1 MFKNV
6 FRTLSPLIL
15 AIAVTVSVGFDIF
28 ANGHR
33 QESAGADKCKGNAA
47 ECDSLDIPVFIVD
60 GVEVQNIDGLS
71 EDDVFSFSVVKDPAI
86 VNIFRPRM
94 GGVVVITTKSKKYLT
109 PVLQDYGRKSEEE
122 KRNRIPGQLLIR

>member
-1 MFKNV
+1 M
-6 FRTLSPLIL
+6 
-15 AIAVTVSVGFDIF
+15 
-28 ANGHR
+28 
-33 QESAGADKCKGNAA
+33 
-47 ECDSLDIPVFIVD
+47 FIVD

-71 EDDVFSFSVVKDPAI
+71 EDDVLSFSVVKDPAI